1 MAGRLLAPP
10 SAPSRQSALGGAIR
24 RTVLGAAIGAM
35 LVAFGALAQG
45 RAADVAAGRPLPAS
59 GDAMWVRFPQARP
72 LSDAAVLGRE
82 IFFDRSLSASGRMAC
97 ATCHDPDHA
106 YGPPNGLAVQLGGA
120 GLDQAGVRAVPSLR
134 YLRFTPKFTRHLAQ
148 PSSDGV
154 EDEGP
159 AGGFA
164 RDGAAAT
171 LHDQA
176 LLPLLNPLEMANAS
190 VAAIGARLQGT
201 SYAVRFK
208 ALYGQKVF
216 DRPAQAVAHAAEA
229 LEAFEREDPSFE
241 PYTSKFDSVMS
252 GHAAFTAQERRGYR
266 LFNDP
271 RAGNCAKCHIDV
283 PGPGGRPAQFTDY
296 GFVALG
302 VPRNPELAA
311 NRDPRYF
318 DLGLCGPVRNDL
330 AGEAALCGMFKTPTL
345 RNVASRQTFFHNG
358 VFRSLDKV
366 LQFYSERDSAP
377 AKWYPATSAKRRPYD
392 DLPSPYRSNVD
403 HVDEPFTR
411 KPGDKPV
418 FSRRDI
424 DDLVAFLKT
433 LNDGYAREA
442 GGVAAVLP

>member
-1 MAGRLLAPP
+1 M
-10 SAPSRQSALGGAIR
+10 
-24 RTVLGAAIGAM
+24 LGAT

-45 RAADVAAGRPLPAS
+45 GTAGVTAGRSLPAS

-72 LSDAAVLGRE
+72 PSDAAVLGRE

-120 GLDQAGVRAVPSLR
+120 GLDQAGLRAVPSLR

-176 LLPLLNPLEMANAS
+176 LLPLLNPLEMANAD
-190 VAAIGARLQGT
+190 VAAVAARLQGT
-201 SYAVRFK
+201 SYAARFR
-208 ALYGQKVF
+208 ALYGSAVF
-216 DRPAQAVAHAAEA
+216 DRPAQAVARAADA

-271 RAGNCAKCHIDV
+271 HAGNCAKCHIDA

-302 VPRNPELAA
+302 VPRNHELAA
-311 NRDPRYF
+311 NRDPRRF
-318 DLGLCGPVRNDL
+318 DLGLCGPVRSDL
-330 AGEAALCGMFKTPTL
+330 VGEPSLCGMFKTPTL
-345 RNVASRQTFFHNG
+345 RNVALRQTFFHNG
-358 VFRSLDKV
+358 VLHSLDKV

-377 AKWYPATSAKRRPYD
+377 AKWYATGSGKLRSYD
-392 DLPSPYRSNVD
+392 DLPSSYRTNVD
-403 HVDEPFTR
+403 HVDEPFTH

-424 DDLVAFLKT
+424 DDLIAFLQT
-433 LNDGYAREA
+433 LNDGYARDS
-442 GGVAAVLP
+442 GGQAIRALR